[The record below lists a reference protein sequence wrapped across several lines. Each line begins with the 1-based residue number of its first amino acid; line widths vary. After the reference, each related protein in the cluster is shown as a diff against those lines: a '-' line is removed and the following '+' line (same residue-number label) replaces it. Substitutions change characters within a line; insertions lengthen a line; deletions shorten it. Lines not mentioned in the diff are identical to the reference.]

1 MERIDT
7 NAKGREDTMRT
18 TVKRNL
24 SIGALVITVALSG
37 CADTRGPASTRDTPS
52 APNGVGRYK
61 VGKPYQI
68 NGAWY
73 HPAEDFEYEEV
84 GMASWYGRQF
94 HGKSTAN
101 GELYDMNDMTA
112 AHRTLPLPSVVRV
125 TNLDNGR
132 TVKLRVNDRG
142 PFARG
147 RIIDVSRRA
156 AQMLGFKE
164 KGVTRVKV
172 EIVADESMLL
182 AGRGSSG
189 GRLSEP
195 VSEVGLAP
203 DPAVAALNRA
213 QLAAA
218 NDGPPS
224 RAVNVA
230 SIYAP
235 VSTRSAVVGPDPAVS
250 ALNRKQLAAVQAT
263 PPTGDV
269 GMTSISPP
277 APMRSAVQAS
287 DPAIS
292 ALNRRQ
298 LAAVQAT
305 PPTRAVGMTPI
316 SPPASARNAVVTSN
330 PALSALNRR
339 QLAAVQATP
348 PNRAVGASP
357 IPAPATAR
365 NAVVVPVATPSGTH
379 TYIQAGAFSDR
390 VNAHRVRSRLSG
402 LGPVEVHASQVGG
415 RDYYRVRLG
424 PLKSDDQA
432 GQLLADVIRAG
443 YPSSRIVSE

>member
-1 MERIDT
+1 MERINM
-7 NAKGREDTMRT
+7 NAKGMEDTMRAT
-18 TVKRNL
+18 AKRNL

-68 NGAWY
+68 KGAWY

-101 GELYDMNDMTA
+101 GEIYDMNDMTA

-142 PFARG
+142 PFAHG

-172 EIVADESMLL
+172 EIVADESLLL

-189 GRLSEP
+189 GRMSDP
-195 VSEVGLAP
+195 VSEVGLVP

-213 QLAAA
+213 QLASA
-218 NDGPPS
+218 NASSPNG
-224 RAVNVA
+224 AVNVA
-230 SIYAP
+230 SNYAP
-235 VSTRSAVVGPDPAVS
+235 VATRSAAVGPDPAVS

-263 PPTGDV
+263 P
-269 GMTSISPP
+269 
-277 APMRSAVQAS
+277 R
-287 DPAIS
+287 
-292 ALNRRQ
+292 
-298 LAAVQAT
+298 
-305 PPTRAVGMTPI
+305 TRAVGMTPI
-316 SPPASARNAVVTSN
+316 SPPASTRGAAGVPELAV
-330 PALSALNRR
+330 SALNRE
-339 QLAAVQATP
+339 QLAAVQATSP
-348 PNRAVGASP
+348 TTTVSASP

-365 NAVVVPVATPSGTH
+365 NAVVVPVATPPGTQ
-379 TYIQAGAFSDR
+379 TYIQAGAFSNRD
-390 VNAHRVRSRLSG
+390 NAHRVRSRLSG
-402 LGPVEVHASQVGG
+402 LGPVEVRALQVDG
-415 RDYYRVRLG
+415 RDFYRVRLG
-424 PLKSDDQA
+424 PLVSDDQA

-443 YPSSRIVSE
+443 YPASRIVSE